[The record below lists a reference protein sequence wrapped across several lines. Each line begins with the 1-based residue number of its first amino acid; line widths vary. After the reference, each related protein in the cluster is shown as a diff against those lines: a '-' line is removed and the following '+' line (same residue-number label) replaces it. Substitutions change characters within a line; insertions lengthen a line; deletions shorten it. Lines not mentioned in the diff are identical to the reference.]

1 MTKSHLQEQI
11 INTEE
16 SVHAGDHEAE
26 QRLPSM
32 QFTFTSDLEA
42 SLDTMSR
49 LHLNLLWF
57 LSSPCPYPASR
68 LSAPLTPEQFS
79 FLRDATEE
87 VKQIKMS

>member
-1 MTKSHLQEQI
+1 MTKSYLQEQI

-57 LSSPCPYPASR
+57 LSSPS
-68 LSAPLTPEQFS
+68 LPLKIQIWVEIP
-79 FLRDATEE
+79 LKTEIPVE
-87 VKQIKMS
+87 ESST